1 MGRNAVETVMGAV
14 VLLIAGIFLALAY
27 KYAEIRMV
35 EGYVITAKFNR
46 VDGLQRGSDVRIGGV
61 KVGSVVDQ
69 FIDPQDYRAVVT
81 VSIRSDL
88 KLPLDS
94 SASIA
99 SDGLLGG
106 KYVKLEPG
114 FETAMI
120 EPGGEIT
127 NTKDV
132 VVIEDLLGRLIFLAA
147 ESGGLGG
154 GLDQ

>member
-1 MGRNAVETVMGAV
+1 MSRNAVETVMGAV

-27 KYAEIRMV
+27 EYAEVRMV
-35 EGYVITAKFNR
+35 EGYVITAKFNK

-69 FIDPQDYRAVVT
+69 FIDPQDYRVVVT
-81 VSIRSDL
+81 VSIKSDL

-94 SASIA
+94 TASIT

-114 FETAMI
+114 FETAVI

-127 NTKDV
+127 DTKDV
-132 VVIEDLLGRLIFLAA
+132 IAIEDLLGRLIFLTA
-147 ESGGLGG
+147 ETGEFSG

>member
-35 EGYVITAKFNR
+35 EGYVITAKFNK

-69 FIDPQDYRAVVT
+69 FIDPRDYRAVVT

-94 SASIA
+94 TASIT

-114 FETAMI
+114 FETAVI

-127 NTKDV
+127 DTKDV
-132 VVIEDLLGRLIFLAA
+132 VVIEDLLGRLIFLATEA
-147 ESGGLGG
+147 GGLGG